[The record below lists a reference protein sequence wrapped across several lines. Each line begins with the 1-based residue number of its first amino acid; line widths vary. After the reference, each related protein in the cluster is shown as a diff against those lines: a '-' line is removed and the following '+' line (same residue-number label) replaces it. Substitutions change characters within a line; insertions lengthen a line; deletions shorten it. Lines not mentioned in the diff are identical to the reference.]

1 MQTLHAPQAPQLI
14 PSDASQLRQLEEINQ
29 WVYDDIAN
37 GAYKAGFA
45 SKQTAYEAAYR
56 AFFVALDR
64 VELLLTNRK

>member
-1 MQTLHAPQAPQLI
+1 MHGQEALQLM
-14 PSDASQLRQLEEINQ
+14 PTDPSQLQKLEDINS

-45 SKQTAYEAAYR
+45 SKQQAYEAAYR

-64 VELLLTNRK
+64 VELILAKQK